1 MGFLRRLFGRLL
13 STQRELPPQSDTVQK
28 IAAGLESLPPRDAHL
43 LAAFAYVLTRVA
55 LADRVVT
62 EEEKGEMRRLA
73 QEFGGLPPERAEL
86 VVKLATSHATEWGG
100 TENYLVTRQF
110 RELSTREERIGLIR
124 CLFAVAAADRE
135 ISEVENQQI
144 LQVASELGLMR
155 DEVAA
160 IRQAFRHHLSVLKDL
175 PEPDGA

>member
-1 MGFLRRLFGRLL
+1 MGFLRRLFRRLL

-155 DEVAA
+155 DEVVA

>member
-1 MGFLRRLFGRLL
+1 MGFLRRLFRRLL
-13 STQRELPPQSDTVQK
+13 SSQRGLPPQSDTVQK

-62 EEEKGEMRRLA
+62 EEEKGEMQRLA
-73 QEFGGLPPERAEL
+73 QEFGGLLPERAEL